1 VREVREMQDTEL
13 FLSMAEIAG
22 VFVGFG
28 ALIAMRSGGAREPQ
42 EVAPMRVVVG
52 FGMLTVIAALA
63 PVTLGRY
70 DLGDHE
76 VLALSSVLVA
86 IVFGVLLLV
95 HGRSPEYR
103 EARAIVMPTHPANQT
118 ALENVAWLLIIGA
131 SAIAVVAIVLGV
143 APELEAALYFTV
155 VVLLLVI
162 AAWTL
167 LWLVFMQRGP
177 QTASGPAELPATG
190 GSSA

>member
-1 VREVREMQDTEL
+1 MQDTEL
-13 FLSMAEIAG
+13 FLSLAEIAG

-28 ALIAMRSGGAREPQ
+28 ALIAVRSAGAGEPQ
-42 EVAPMRVVVG
+42 EVAPMRLVVG

-86 IVFGVLLLV
+86 IVFGVLVFV
-95 HGRSPEYR
+95 HLRSPEYR
-103 EARAIVMPTHPANQT
+103 AARAIVMPTHPAVQT
-118 ALENVAWLLIIGA
+118 ALENVAWLLIGGG
-131 SAIAVVAIVLGV
+131 SALALVAIVLGV
-143 APELEAALYFTV
+143 APDLEAALYLTV
-155 VVLLLVI
+155 VVLLLVL

-167 LWLVFMQRGP
+167 LWLVFMERRP
-177 QTASGPAELPATG
+177 ASA
-190 GSSA
+190 

>member
-1 VREVREMQDTEL
+1 MPDTEL
-13 FLSMAEIAG
+13 FLSLAEIAG

-28 ALIAMRSGGAREPQ
+28 ALIAVRSGGTGEPH
-42 EVAPMRVVVG
+42 EVAPMRLVVG
-52 FGMLTVIAALA
+52 LGMLTVIAALA

-76 VLALSSVLVA
+76 VLALSSILVA
-86 IVFGVLLLV
+86 IVFGVLLFV
-95 HGRSPEYR
+95 HFRSPEYR
-103 EARAIVMPTHPANQT
+103 AARAIVMPTHPALQT
-118 ALENVAWLLIIGA
+118 ALENVAWLLIIGG
-131 SAIAVVAIVLGV
+131 SAMAVVAIVLGV

-167 LWLVFMQRGP
+167 LWLVFRQRR
-177 QTASGPAELPATG
+177 PATE
-190 GSSA
+190 

>member
-1 VREVREMQDTEL
+1 MQDTEL
-13 FLSMAEIAG
+13 FLSLAEIAG

-28 ALIAMRSGGAREPQ
+28 ALIAMRSGGAGDPQ
-42 EVAPMRVVVG
+42 EVAPMRLVVG

-70 DLGDHE
+70 SLTEHQIW
-76 VLALSSVLVA
+76 ALSSVLVA
-86 IVFGVLLLV
+86 IVFGVLLYV

-103 EARAIVMPTHPANQT
+103 AARAIVMPTHPAIQT
-118 ALENVAWLLIIGA
+118 ALESVAWLLIIGG
-131 SAIAVVAIVLGV
+131 SAIAVIAIVLGV

-167 LWLVFMQRGP
+167 LWLVFMQRRP
-177 QTASGPAELPATG
+177 QTASGPTELSATG
-190 GSSA
+190 GPSA

>member
-1 VREVREMQDTEL
+1 MQDTGL
-13 FLSMAEIAG
+13 FLSLAEIAG

-28 ALIAMRSGGAREPQ
+28 ALIAVRSGGAGEPQ
-42 EVAPMRVVVG
+42 EVAPMRLVVG
-52 FGMLTVIAALA
+52 LGMLTVIGAIA

-70 DLGDHE
+70 DLTSHQ
-76 VLALSSVLVA
+76 VWALSSVV
-86 IVFGVLLLV
+86 VGVCFGGLWFIQV
-95 HGRSPEYR
+95 RAPEYK
-103 EARAIVMPTHPANQT
+103 EATTIVKSARPAIQN
-118 ALENVAWLLIIGA
+118 ALENAAGLLIMGGSGLA
-131 SAIAVVAIVLGV
+131 LVAIVLGV

-155 VVLLLVI
+155 VVLLLVM

-177 QTASGPAELPATG
+177 QTASEPAALPATG

>member
-1 VREVREMQDTEL
+1 MQDTEL
-13 FLSMAEIAG
+13 FLSLAEIAG

-28 ALIAMRSGGAREPQ
+28 ALIAVRSGGAGDPQ

-52 FGMLTVIAALA
+52 FGMLTIIAALA

-86 IVFGVLLLV
+86 IVFGVLLFV
-95 HGRSPEYR
+95 QVRAPEYKA
-103 EARAIVMPTHPANQT
+103 ARTVVMATRPAPQNL
-118 ALENVAWLLIIGA
+118 LENVAGLLIGGG
-131 SAIAVVAIVLGV
+131 SALALVVIVLGV
-143 APELEAALYFTV
+143 APELEVALYLTV
-155 VVLLLVI
+155 VVLILVI

-167 LWLVFMQRGP
+167 LWLVFMHRRP
-177 QTASGPAELPATG
+177 RPASDPSALPAMG